1 MALTR
6 KPIPKS
12 QVELSQDTIEPYLNQ
27 GKAPVPANKRRENQK
42 SLKNDDVKQ
51 FSVGLKD
58 VDESI
63 FFYFNNVIRP
73 SVIQN
78 SLKVNVPVLYGSP
91 ERWASM
97 QRDGFYRDN
106 NGKIQTPLIMVKRDS
121 IEKNRSLGNKMDANN
136 PIHFGVFQKK
146 YSQKNIYDRFSTL
159 NNREAVREY
168 YGVIMPDY
176 VNLVYTCVIFT
187 EYVEQMNKIIESVNF
202 ASDSYWGDP
211 ERFKFRAAIDN
222 YTTTTELV
230 DGGDRT
236 VKTSFQIKI
245 AGYIVSDAINTSVG
259 NPNKFF
265 SKAALK
271 FGLETVSS
279 NTANRSTGNLK
290 AGAPLEFGIETA
302 GSTEILNLRAS
313 SPESA
318 APTRFYDMALTGVSA
333 GENAYGTSGM
343 TAEQIAFVGL
353 SNTALA
359 NPVSHPTATF
369 QNHTIA
375 TPPMDFAALTEGD
388 FQVYINGIM
397 IPVENRSTSQVG
409 LDIVVSFNDLGF
421 TLDPT
426 DQIILV
432 GKFS

>member
-12 QVELSQDTIEPYLNQ
+12 QVELSQETIEPYLNQ

-51 FSVGLKD
+51 FTVGLKD

-78 SLKVNVPVLYGSP
+78 STKINVPILYGSP
-91 ERWASM
+91 ERWAAM
-97 QRDGFYRDN
+97 QKDGFYRDN

-146 YSQKNIYDRFSTL
+146 YSQKNVYDRFSTL
-159 NNREAVREY
+159 NNREAVKEY

-176 VNLVYTCVIFT
+176 VNLVYTCVVFT

-271 FGLETVSS
+271 FG
-279 NTANRSTGNLK
+279 
-290 AGAPLEFGIETA
+290 IETA
-302 GSTEILNLRAS
+302 GTTEILTARAGTPTS
-313 SPESA
+313 Q
-318 APTRFYDMALTGVSA
+318 APTRFFDTALTGVS
-333 GENAYGTSGM
+333 GGGTGTGTGGSGM
-343 TAEQIAFVGL
+343 TQVQIDYVGL
-353 SNTALA
+353 QNTAIADIILH
-359 NPVSHPTATF
+359 PVATF
-369 QNHTIA
+369 STHTLA
-375 TPPMDFAALTEGD
+375 DPPTGFPVQHEAD
-388 FQVYINGIM
+388 FQVYINGVL
-397 IPVENRSTSQVG
+397 IPVENRVTAHSISE
-409 LDIVVSFNDLGF
+409 LDIIVTFNDLGF
-421 TLDPT
+421 ILDST

-432 GKFS
+432 GKFN

>member
-12 QVELSQDTIEPYLNQ
+12 QIQLSQETIEPYLNQ
-27 GKAPVPANKRRENQK
+27 GKVPVPSNKKRENQRT
-42 SLKNDDVKQ
+42 LKGDDVKQ

-58 VDESI
+58 VDEAI
-63 FFYFNNVIRP
+63 FYYFNNVIRP
-73 SVIQN
+73 SVLQN
-78 SLKVNVPVLYGSP
+78 TTKINVPVLYGSP
-91 ERWASM
+91 ERWAAM
-97 QRDGFYRDN
+97 QKDGFYRDN

-146 YSQKNIYDRFSTL
+146 YSQKNVYDHFSTL
-159 NNREAVREY
+159 NNRIPVKEY

-245 AGYIVSDAINTSVG
+245 AGYIVSDAINTAVG

-265 SKAALK
+265 SKAAVK
-271 FGLETVSS
+271 
-279 NTANRSTGNLK
+279 
-290 AGAPLEFGIETA
+290 FGIELA
-302 GSTEILNLRAS
+302 GSSEILNAKAGT
-313 SPESA
+313 PA
-318 APTRFYDMALTGVSA
+318 KQAPSRFFDTALTGVSA
-333 GENAYGTSGM
+333 NANAYASSGM
-343 TAEQIAFVGL
+343 TVEQIAYVGI
-353 SNTALA
+353 SNTALS
-359 NPVSHPTATF
+359 NSVSHPTATF
-369 QNHTIA
+369 NNHSISV
-375 TPPMDFAALTEGD
+375 PPSGFAAPVEKD
-388 FQVYINGIM
+388 FQVYINGVM
-397 IPVENRSTSQVG
+397 IPKENRTTNNSGANMTVT
-409 LDIVVSFNDLGF
+409 FNDLAF
-421 TLDPT
+421 TLDST
-426 DQIILV
+426 DQVVLV
-432 GKFS
+432 GKFN

>member
-12 QVELSQDTIEPYLNQ
+12 QVELSQETIEPYLNQ
-27 GKAPVPANKRRENQK
+27 GKAPVPANKRRENQRT
-42 SLKNDDVKQ
+42 LKGDDVKQ

-63 FFYFNNVIRP
+63 FYYFNNVIRP

-78 SLKVNVPVLYGSP
+78 STKINVPVLYGSP
-91 ERWASM
+91 ERWAAM
-97 QRDGFYRDN
+97 QKDGFYRDN

-146 YSQKNIYDRFSTL
+146 YSQKNVYDRFSTL
-159 NNREAVREY
+159 NNREAVKEY

-187 EYVEQMNKIIESVNF
+187 EYVEQMNKIVESVNF

-211 ERFKFRAAIDN
+211 ERFKFRASIDN

-236 VKTSFQIKI
+236 VKTTFQIKI

-271 FGLETVSS
+271 FG
-279 NTANRSTGNLK
+279 
-290 AGAPLEFGIETA
+290 IETA
-302 GSTEILNLRAS
+302 GTTEILTARAGT
-313 SPESA
+313 PTRQ
-318 APTRFYDMALTGVSA
+318 APTRFFDTALTGVS
-333 GENAYGTSGM
+333 GGGTGVAGM
-343 TAEQIAFVGL
+343 TADQIAYVGM

-359 NPVSHPTATF
+359 DVVLGLVAAFGGHV
-369 QNHTIA
+369 IA
-375 TPPMDFAALTEGD
+375 TPPLGFPALNEGD
-388 FQVYINGIM
+388 FQVYINGVM
-397 IPVENRSTSQVG
+397 IPIENRTTTLPQVG
-409 LDIVVSFNDLGF
+409 TDIVVTFNDLGF
-421 TLDPT
+421 TLDIT
-426 DQIILV
+426 DQIIIV
-432 GKFS
+432 GKFT

>member
-1 MALTR
+1 MAQKK

-12 QVELSQDTIEPYLNQ
+12 QIELSQETITPYLNQ
-27 GKAPVPANKRRENQK
+27 GKVPVPATKRRENQRT
-42 SLKNDDVKQ
+42 LKGDNVKQ

-58 VDESI
+58 VDEAI

-78 SLKVNVPVLYGSP
+78 SVKINVPILYGSP
-91 ERWASM
+91 ERWAAM
-97 QRDGFYRDN
+97 QKDGYYRDN

-121 IEKNRSLGNKMDANN
+121 IEKNRTLGNKMDANN
-136 PIHFGVFQKK
+136 PIHFGVFEKK
-146 YSQKNIYDRFSTL
+146 YSKKNVYDNFSAV
-159 NNREAVREY
+159 NNRIPVREF

-222 YTTTTELV
+222 YTTTTELI

-245 AGYIVSDAINTSVG
+245 AGYIVSDAINTSG
-259 NPNKFF
+259 LNPNKYF
-265 SKAALK
+265 SKAAVK
-271 FGLETVSS
+271 FS
-279 NTANRSTGNLK
+279 
-290 AGAPLEFGIETA
+290 IESA
-302 GSTEILNLRAS
+302 GSTEILNARATT
-313 SPESA
+313 PERA
-318 APTRFYDMALTGVSA
+318 APTRFFDTALTGVTA
-333 GENAYGTSGM
+333 PVTGGSGM
-343 TAEQIAFVGL
+343 TQEQITYVGM

-359 NPVSHPTATF
+359 NTVSNPTAIF
-369 QNHTIA
+369 NSHLIA
-375 TPPMDFAALTEGD
+375 TPPAGFPAMDEGD
-388 FQVYINGIM
+388 FLVYINGVL
-397 IPVENRSTSQVG
+397 IPRENRVTIQSGVNIEVT
-409 LDIVVSFNDLGF
+409 FTDLGF
-421 TLDPT
+421 VLDST
-426 DQIILV
+426 DQIVIV